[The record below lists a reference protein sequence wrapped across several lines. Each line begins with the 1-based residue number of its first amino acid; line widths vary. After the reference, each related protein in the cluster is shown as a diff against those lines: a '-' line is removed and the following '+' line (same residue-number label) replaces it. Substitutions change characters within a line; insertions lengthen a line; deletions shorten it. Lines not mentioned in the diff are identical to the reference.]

1 MHGSLFGRS
10 KEIASSSLIINIM
23 KRESLGILMFFEHH
37 NQSFASRVG
46 YGRTIGTLDKYRVVK
61 KHLSS
66 FIADRYGN
74 KDLPLDTIRPQ
85 FVLDFDAWLRRK
97 RGLAPNSVWGYMI
110 TLKHIFAL
118 AQNEGLIRINP
129 FAFYVNRYTSVDRG
143 FLTEEEL
150 LHLANADGLTRSEEL
165 VRDVFIF
172 SAFTGLSYIDIRE
185 LQSCHLQKLFDG
197 NYWIIKRRKK
207 TNTES
212 SVQLLDVPLQL
223 IMKWKGASIGTYLF
237 PVPSNNYCN
246 RILKQIALQCGIKRK
261 VTFHVARHT
270 FATMAINR
278 GIPIESLS
286 SILGH
291 TNIRTTQIYAKIT
304 RKKISED
311 MSLLAQEL
319 NEVEQCLCRSLQSR
333 ESEVCLQVSP
343 SPGFAGSAENRRAI
357 FMG

>member
-1 MHGSLFGRS
+1 
-10 KEIASSSLIINIM
+10 M
-23 KRESLGILMFFEHH
+23 KRESLGILMFFKHH

-46 YGRTIGTLDKYRVVK
+46 YGRTIGTLDKYRVVQ
-61 KHLSS
+61 KHLTS
-66 FIADRYGN
+66 FIVDRYGK
-74 KDLPLDTIRPQ
+74 KDIPLDTIRPQ

-118 AQNEGLIRINP
+118 AQNEGLVMINP

-143 FLTEEEL
+143 FLTEDEL
-150 LHLANADGLTRSEEL
+150 LLLANIGGLTRTEEL
-165 VRDVFIF
+165 VRDIFIF
-172 SAFTGLSYIDIRE
+172 SAFTGLAYIDIRE
-185 LQSCHLQKLFDG
+185 LQSSNLQKLFDG

-207 TNTES
+207 THTES

-223 IMKWKGASIGTYLF
+223 IMKWKGTAAGTYLF

-246 RILKQIALQCGIKRK
+246 KILRQLALQCGIKRK

-278 GIPIESLS
+278 GVPIESLS

-311 MSLLAQEL
+311 MSLLAQGL
-319 NEVEQCLCRSLQSR
+319 NEVEQCICRSLQYR
-333 ESEVCLQVSP
+333 ETEAWSQATP
-343 SPGFAGSAENRRAI
+343 PPGFDKSSENWRAL